1 MVNKTAI
8 VLLIVALPIFYLL
21 GKKVQK
27 DQQGCTRESL
37 IELTHKVESIE
48 KTMYPFAIQMYE
60 KGLNH
65 GIDIATT
72 QSTLPLKERIELQIS
87 QFTKYVNEVQKDT
100 TNQFFYVK

>member
-1 MVNKTAI
+1 MVN
-8 VLLIVALPIFYLL
+8 
-21 GKKVQK
+21 KVQK

-48 KTMYPFAIQMYE
+48 KSMYPFAIQMYE
-60 KGLNH
+60 KGLNK
-65 GIDIATT
+65 GIEIATSP
-72 QSTLPLKERIELQIS
+72 STLPLKDRVDMQIS